1 MNTLNLQKIDIAVS
15 FGLSNYEAVL
25 KLKFI
30 LHFIKLKSLNF
41 AQNVLKGFKMPDDI
55 AIHTSASSVENR
67 I

>member
-1 MNTLNLQKIDIAVS
+1 MNTLNLQKNDIAV
-15 FGLSNYEAVL
+15 LSYYEDVL